1 MGGGKRGG
9 GKVAEFFLM
18 VVWFLVFFFLS
29 KFFPRVFFSFLS
41 LSPLL
46 YLGAGDV
53 QSESTLPD
61 LFRLLGFPS

>member
-9 GKVAEFFLM
+9 GKVAELL
-18 VVWFLVFFFLS
+18 FLVFFFLS